1 MWFFTTMDEPN
12 MLTCEL
18 TAITANPSV
27 PDAAPNDSGSAET
40 EPLEQRLRQEGHRVI
55 KQPGPIGTREWLL
68 VFKPA
73 PINARPMR

>member
-1 MWFFTTMDEPN
+1 

-18 TAITANPSV
+18 TALPAHPSCTE
-27 PDAAPNDSGSAET
+27 APPQSPALDQPVS
-40 EPLEQRLRQEGHRVI
+40 LEQRLREEGHRVI

-73 PINARPMR
+73 PMAASNAT